1 MWFCLYRK
9 ERREV
14 YPRLALGVNWL
25 KKKSYLRFFILI
37 FMSGKYLSNC
47 TLLLKYYFLKICT
60 VLKYYWDWKP
70 VNVLVHLHFDQNHS
84 VPITYFLF
92 FLIFFLSELSVA
104 VSFASHVK
112 FKHQSLKFT
121 IKFKEVF

>member
-1 MWFCLYRK
+1 MILSLQK
-9 ERREV
+9 REKRSLPSISV
-14 YPRLALGVNWL
+14 RGKLI
-25 KKKSYLRFFILI
+25 KKKKVTSDFLFLSSWVENTWVIVHC
-37 FMSGKYLSNC
+37 YLSI
-47 TLLLKYYFLKICT
+47 YFLKICT

-92 FLIFFLSELSVA
+92 FLIFFLSKLSVA